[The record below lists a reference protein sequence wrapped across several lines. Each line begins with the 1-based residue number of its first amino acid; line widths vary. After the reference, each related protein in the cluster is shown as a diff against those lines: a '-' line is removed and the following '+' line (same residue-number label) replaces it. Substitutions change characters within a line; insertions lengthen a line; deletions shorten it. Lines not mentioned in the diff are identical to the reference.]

1 VAPTL
6 ITVNGKTAFRHSV
19 SNAGDVLA
27 VLRRRR
33 HVLALGGH
41 LHGTERIAFETNGV
55 QTRFN
60 QISAV
65 IGPPTGAGLTFV
77 SGITLYR
84 VNGGEVD
91 AGQFI
96 RLDPTP

>member
-1 VAPTL
+1 MRP
-6 ITVNGKTAFRHSV
+6 
-19 SNAGDVLA
+19 
-27 VLRRRR
+27 

-41 LHGTERIAFETNGV
+41 LHGTERITFETDGV

-77 SGITLYR
+77 SGVTLYR
-84 VNGGEVD
+84 MRAGEID
-91 AGQFI
+91 AGRFI
-96 RLDPTP
+96 RLDPKH